1 MFTDCASQKR
11 FFLEKTKNRCKNV
24 PLDRLGMLP
33 FTWIAAITRI
43 NAFGIQKVPGDLKKC
58 NSVLFFLT
66 SCLEN

>member
-33 FTWIAAITRI
+33 FTLIAAITRI
-43 NAFGIQKVPGDLKKC
+43 NAFGVQKVPGDLKNATVC
-58 NSVLFFLT
+58 CFFL
-66 SCLEN
+66 